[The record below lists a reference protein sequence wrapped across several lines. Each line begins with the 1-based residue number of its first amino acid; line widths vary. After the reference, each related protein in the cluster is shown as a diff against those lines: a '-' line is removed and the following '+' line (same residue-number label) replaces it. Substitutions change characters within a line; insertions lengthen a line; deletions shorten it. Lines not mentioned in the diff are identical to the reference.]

1 MTNSEK
7 FAGLLN
13 AYLSGKA
20 TDENYNE
27 LMRLIKDGS
36 YDELLKQKIDDA
48 LRNGSS
54 IDDINEEKARRL
66 LFSILNS
73 EKQTAE
79 LITIKRRVRSPW
91 LWAAAA
97 AVIAIAFTMFQLFTA
112 KHKKADKEI
121 IAKKENKTVQ
131 PAHGSKVQKYVRLQ
145 DGSTVLLNEGSKL
158 DYPDTFSNTT
168 REVTLIGEGYFDIR
182 HEANRPFIVHTGKVE
197 TTVLGTAFNIKAYPQ
212 QKEIR
217 VTVTRGKVKVSNN
230 KETIG
235 VITPNESITVN
246 TENKLYVQQKVNA
259 DTVVEWKKQYLVLD
273 NISMGDA
280 AVLIDGRYHVNIS
293 FSNENLKACR
303 ISAMFLDNENLE
315 QVLTVVTGVVNASY
329 TAQPNDQI
337 IISGEGCN

>member
-1 MTNSEK
+1 MANSEK
-7 FAGLLN
+7 FTGLLN
-13 AYLSGKA
+13 TYLSGKA
-20 TDENYNE
+20 TDENYRE
-27 LMRLIKDGS
+27 LMRLIKLGS
-36 YDELLKQKIDDA
+36 YDNLLKQKIDDA
-48 LRNGSS
+48 LLNAGSA
-54 IDDINEEKARRL
+54 DDIDEEKARQL
-66 LFSILNS
+66 MFNILNS

-79 LITIKRRVRSPW
+79 LITVKRRIHNPW

-97 AVIAIAFTMFQLFTA
+97 AVIAAVFTIVQLFTA
-112 KHKKADKEI
+112 GNKNINKEVI
-121 IAKKENKTVQ
+121 TKKENKAAQ
-131 PAHGSKVQKYVRLQ
+131 PVPGSKTQKYVRLQ

-158 DYPDTFSNTT
+158 EYPDKFSSST
-168 REVTLIGEGYFDIR
+168 REVTLTGEGYFDIK
-182 HEANRPFIVHTGKVE
+182 HEVNRPFIVHTGKVE
-197 TTVLGTAFNIKAYPQ
+197 TTVLGTAFNISAYPQ

-273 NISMGDA
+273 NISMADA
-280 AVLIDGRYHVNIS
+280 AVLIDGKYHVNIS
-293 FSNENLKACR
+293 FSNENLKLCR